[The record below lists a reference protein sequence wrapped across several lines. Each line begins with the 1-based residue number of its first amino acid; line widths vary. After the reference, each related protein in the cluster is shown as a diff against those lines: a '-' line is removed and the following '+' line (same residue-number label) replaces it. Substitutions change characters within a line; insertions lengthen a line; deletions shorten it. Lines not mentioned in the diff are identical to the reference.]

1 MGVDTKQDTKVIIY
15 GAEWCPPCHLAKD
28 YLKSKGVAYEYRNV
42 EEDQKWGKEAVEK
55 SGQFAIPV
63 IEIGKRIMI
72 GFDRISI
79 DEALKE
85 AGLTK

>member
-1 MGVDTKQDTKVIIY
+1 MDKNSTAKVIIY
-15 GAEWCPPCHLAKD
+15 GAEWCPPCHMAKN
-28 YLKSKGVAYEYRNV
+28 YLKSKGIEYEYRNV

-63 IEIGKRIMI
+63 IEIGKRIMV

-85 AGLTK
+85 AGITK